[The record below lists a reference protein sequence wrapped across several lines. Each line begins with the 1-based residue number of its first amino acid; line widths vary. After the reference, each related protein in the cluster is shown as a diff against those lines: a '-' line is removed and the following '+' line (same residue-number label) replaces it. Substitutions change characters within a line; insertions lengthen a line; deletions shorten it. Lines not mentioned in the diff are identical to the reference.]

1 MKDSIRD
8 MLTPS
13 VAAYE
18 KLNYGIEFE
27 LQYNPLDH
35 TEEIQH
41 YKQTLIYRDIIKL
54 PKAIYRHIKGCR
66 LSKRLKENTR

>member
-27 LQYNPLDH
+27 L
-35 TEEIQH
+35 H

-54 PKAIYRHIKGCR
+54 PKAIYRYIKGCR